1 MDRRNVTRMVT
12 VAMFGVGAL
21 LAASLP
27 ATAAPAAGVVGLSSD
42 HAAALHRDLG
52 VPASELPSKQARE
65 AAAADLAA
73 SLDGLLGGS
82 FAGSWLDPTGQLVV
96 GTTDASEVGSIE
108 AAGARPSVL
117 ARSLDSLD
125 SVMTTLDGRA
135 SSVPDAVTGWYVDP
149 ASNSVVV
156 RATDP
161 GAAESFAG
169 DLGAV
174 RVEQVDRA
182 PQLMADLVGGEA
194 LNEENGGRC
203 SIGFS
208 VTDGVTDFV
217 LTAGHC
223 TSLGGVWSGRD
234 MTPIGPVE
242 RTSFPGDDYGLVR
255 VDNPVWMLSPR
266 VASSGGSTAVT
277 GAAPAPVGAS
287 VCSAGSTSGVK
298 CGRLLA
304 TDQTVNYG
312 GGEVVSDLLRT
323 DLCSLGGDSG
333 GPLVA
338 GTEAQGVL
346 SGGTTCF
353 LIFQGESYF
362 QPVGEVLAANGLS
375 LVTD

>member
-1 MDRRNVTRMVT
+1 MDRRNVTRMV
-12 VAMFGVGAL
+12 VAAVLGVGTL
-21 LAASLP
+21 LTASLP
-27 ATAAPAAGVVGLSSD
+27 ATAAHGAGVAGMSS
-42 HAAALHRDLG
+42 A
-52 VPASELPSKQARE
+52 E
-65 AAAADLAA
+65 LAA
-73 SLDGLLGGS
+73 SLDDLLGGS

-96 GTTDASEVGSIE
+96 GTTDASEVESIE
-108 AAGARPSVL
+108 AAGAGARVL
-117 ARSLDSLD
+117 ARSQDSLD
-125 SVMTTLDGRA
+125 SVMSTLDGRA

-161 GAAESFAG
+161 AAAESFAG

-182 PQLMADLVGGEA
+182 PRLMADLVGGDA
-194 LNEENGGRC
+194 LNEQSGGRC

-208 VTDGVTDFV
+208 VTNGPASFV

-223 TSLGGVWSGRD
+223 TSIGGVWSGPD
-234 MTPIGPVE
+234 STPIGPVE
-242 RTSFPGDDYGLVR
+242 RSSFPGDDYGLVR
-255 VDNPVWMLSPR
+255 VDNPAWTPSPL
-266 VASSGGSTAVT
+266 VASSGGPTAVT
-277 GAAPAPVGAS
+277 GAALAPVGAS
-287 VCSAGSTSGVK
+287 VCSAGSTSGVT

-333 GPLVA
+333 GSLVA

-353 LIFQGESYF
+353 LIFPGESYF
-362 QPVGEVLAANGLS
+362 QPVGEVLADNGLS
-375 LVTD
+375 LVTYH

>member
-1 MDRRNVTRMVT
+1 MDRRNVTRMV
-12 VAMFGVGAL
+12 VAAMFGVGSL

-27 ATAAPAAGVVGLSSD
+27 AGAATGTAVSGLSSD
-42 HAAALHRDLG
+42 QVAALHRDLG
-52 VPASELPSKQARE
+52 IPASVLPSRLARE

-73 SLDGLLGGS
+73 SLEGLLGRS

-96 GTTDASEVGSIE
+96 GTTDVSEVESIE
-108 AAGARPSVL
+108 AAGARASVL

-125 SVMTTLDGRA
+125 SVMSTLDSRA
-135 SSVPDAVTGWYVDP
+135 STVPDAVTGWYVDP

-156 RATDP
+156 RSTDP
-161 GAAESFAG
+161 AAAESFAG

-174 RVEQVDRA
+174 RVEQVDRV
-182 PQLMADLVGGEA
+182 PHLMADLVGGDA
-194 LNEENGGRC
+194 LNEQSGARC

-208 VTDGVTDFV
+208 VTNGAASFV

-223 TSLGGVWSGRD
+223 TSAGGVWSGPD
-234 MTPIGPVE
+234 LTPIGPVE

-255 VDNPVWMLSPR
+255 VDNPTWTTSPL
-266 VASSGGSTAVT
+266 VASSGGQTAVT
-277 GAAPAPVGAS
+277 GADLAPVGAS
-287 VCSAGSTSGVK
+287 VCSAGSTSGVM

-304 TDQTVNYG
+304 IDQTVNYG

-323 DLCSLGGDSG
+323 DLCSLSGDSG

-338 GTEAQGVL
+338 GTQAQGVL

-353 LIFQGESYF
+353 LIFRGESYF
-362 QPVGEVLAANGLS
+362 QPVREVLAATGLS
-375 LVTD
+375 LVTG